1 MMFLPGVQM
10 PYRRVASRVWIL
22 AMAWGPSAAAQALAK
37 SRPAESGLQ
46 DPFRSPQQEAAA
58 PVKAVPPPPV
68 PALVATSL
76 LIAGRSSTATLRGTH
91 RLLVIGIGDWV
102 DGWQV
107 IAVTENGV
115 TLQISQASHSVMAHL
130 PVERYWRLKEATA
143 GNSTASNK
151 TDDASASSLGA
162 ALPGGDVP
170 LLPQSTVPELHPRS
184 VPPPVGQA
192 RQDGPPPQSPPY
204 PIPSGIPRLPSTP

>member
-10 PYRRVASRVWIL
+10 PSGRFASLVWIL

-37 SRPAESGLQ
+37 SHPAESGLQ
-46 DPFRSPQQEAAA
+46 DPFRSPQQEAVA
-58 PVKAVPPPPV
+58 PVKAVPPPPA

-107 IAVTENGV
+107 TAITENGV
-115 TLQISQASHSVMAHL
+115 TLQTSQASHSVMAHL
-130 PVERYWRLKEATA
+130 PVERYWRLREATA
-143 GNSTASNK
+143 GSSTASNK
-151 TDDASASSLGA
+151 ADDASTASLGA
-162 ALPGGDVP
+162 ALPGGDMP

-184 VPPPVGQA
+184 VLPPIGQVRQGGPPV
-192 RQDGPPPQSPPY
+192 SPPY
-204 PIPSGIPRLPSTP
+204 PIPSAIPRLPSTP